1 MSLIQV
7 NWNPN
12 EKQLRT
18 FGLVC
23 ATVCVVLGA
32 LTLLRGSIAGIELQP
47 ARAHQVTYSLWAVAA
62 VSSALAW
69 TMPMVLLRP
78 YQAATAISL
87 PIGFVVSYVVLGIL
101 FYLVL
106 TPLALVFRMIG
117 RDMLARSFDR
127 SASTYWVRRP
137 PVTDITSYYRQF

>member
-23 ATVCVVLGA
+23 AVVCVVLGA
-32 LTLLRGSIAGIELQP
+32 LTLWRGSIAGIELQP
-47 ARAHQVTYSLWAVAA
+47 ASARQLSYALWAVAV
-62 VSSALAW
+62 VSSGLAW
-69 TMPMVLLRP
+69 TMPKALLRP

-87 PIGFVVSYVVLGIL
+87 PIGFVVSYVVLGVL

-106 TPLALVFRMIG
+106 TPIGLVFRLMG
-117 RDMLARSFDR
+117 RDLLTRSFDR
-127 SASTYWVRRP
+127 SASSYWVRRA
-137 PVTDITSYYRQF
+137 PVTDINSYYRQF